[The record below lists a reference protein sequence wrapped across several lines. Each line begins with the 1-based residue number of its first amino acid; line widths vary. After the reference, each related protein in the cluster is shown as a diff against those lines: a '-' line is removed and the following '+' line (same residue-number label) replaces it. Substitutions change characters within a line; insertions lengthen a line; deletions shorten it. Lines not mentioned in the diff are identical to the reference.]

1 MREPTH
7 FIDGDANHDDANS
20 AMWTSQIQT
29 FSTDQLMKMLTMLEQ
44 KWKIN
49 ERNNR
54 YLSSRIGYDNFF
66 TQDEL
71 TEDGLPI
78 AIDIER
84 VSGKY
89 TRMHD
94 RLCDIYHRAETLN
107 LMDMED
113 DNDMKLSVRV
123 NRLID
128 QVDDA
133 WQIVFRNARI
143 NERINNP
150 TYVPI
155 NPESDPSIFRT
166 STITNVEELS
176 PYQQA
181 ILQTLR

>member
-71 TEDGLPI
+71 TD
-78 AIDIER
+78 
-84 VSGKY
+84 
-89 TRMHD
+89 
-94 RLCDIYHRAETLN
+94 
-107 LMDMED
+107 
-113 DNDMKLSVRV
+113 
-123 NRLID
+123 
-128 QVDDA
+128 
-133 WQIVFRNARI
+133 
-143 NERINNP
+143 
-150 TYVPI
+150 
-155 NPESDPSIFRT
+155 
-166 STITNVEELS
+166 
-176 PYQQA
+176 
-181 ILQTLR
+181 